1 MSILDGGFKSG
12 DSDKTTKGDSLGLI
26 SSPEGLSQ
34 TGQYSCVV
42 ISQWS
47 SDKTKMSKEDVDRY
61 KTLVANL
68 ENELKSKENKNS
80 MLEAEIRSLQRRLVR
95 RDNEI
100 LKQERELHKLRSVL
114 QQASS
119 LMSQGEDHLLS
130 TIQENHGMSPISHNK
145 KQGVSGQSLA
155 VSRDVKITKHNKDFR
170 SRTVIKEAIMENDF
184 LKNLSQGQVRELVDA
199 MHEKQVPKGCYVIR
213 EGELGSHLYV
223 SAEGEY
229 DVIKDGKVLGRL
241 GVGKAF
247 GELAI
252 LYNCKRTAS
261 IKAVTDGKL
270 WAMERTVFQ
279 QIMQSTGM
287 KKMENQVNF
296 LKIVP
301 LLSNFPHNIL
311 SKISDVLELEVYKKG
326 DYIVREGTS
335 GDTFYIISEGDVKVT
350 KKASTKEDE
359 IRTLTK
365 GDYFGEQALLTTDL
379 RTANVIATS
388 EAVECLTLDR
398 ESFFQLV
405 GDLSELRDKKYGDI
419 LNGKDVAGERQLVTQ
434 PSKEYMDIELDDLE
448 VIATLGVGGFG
459 RVELVKCR
467 NRPSVAYALKCL
479 KKQHIVETQQ
489 QEHVFSEKN
498 ILMSC
503 KHNFITRLYK
513 TFKDRKYIYMLME
526 VSLGGELWTILRD
539 RGWFDD
545 GTTRFYIAC
554 VVSAFEYLHNRGI
567 IYRDLKPENLLLDKD
582 GYIKMVDFGFS
593 KHIDS
598 GRKTWTFCG
607 TPEYVAPEII
617 LNKGHDRSVDFWSL
631 GVLMYELLTGT
642 PPFTASDP
650 MKVYNIILR
659 GFDQIDVPR
668 HVNRTAVTLMK
679 RFCKENPVERIGYQ
693 KDGVLDIKKHRWF
706 QGFDWEGLDGRT
718 LTPPIVPKVQGA
730 ADTSNF
736 DKYPRDEAV
745 PADELSG
752 WDKDF

>member
-1 MSILDGGFKSG
+1 MDVSPCTNQNKPVNMSVEEDRLKA
-12 DSDKTTKGDSLGLI
+12 
-26 SSPEGLSQ
+26 
-34 TGQYSCVV
+34 VV
-42 ISQWS
+42 G
-47 SDKTKMSKEDVDRY
+47 
-61 KTLVANL
+61 NL
-68 ENELKSKENKNS
+68 ENELKTKESKNS
-80 MLEAEIRSLQRRLVR
+80 MLEAEVRSLQRRMVR

-114 QQASS
+114 QQANS
-119 LMSQGEDHLLS
+119 LMSAGEDHLLS
-130 TIQENHGMSPISHNK
+130 TIQDNYGMTSHANNNK

-155 VSRDVKITKHNKDFR
+155 HSSNISIPKHNKDFR

-184 LKNLSQGQVRELVDA
+184 LKNLSPGQVRELVDA
-199 MHEKQVPKGCYVIR
+199 MNEKTVPKGCYVIR
-213 EGELGSHLYV
+213 EGENGSHLYV
-223 SAEGEY
+223 SGEGEY

-252 LYNCKRTAS
+252 LYNCQRTAT

-270 WAMERTVFQ
+270 WALERSVFQ
-279 QIMQSTGM
+279 RIMMSTGL
-287 KKMENQVNF
+287 KKTENQVNF

-301 LLSNFPHNIL
+301 LFSSLPASVL
-311 SKISDVLELEVYKKG
+311 AKISDVLELEQYNKG

-335 GDTFYIISEGDVKVT
+335 GDTFYIISEGNVKIT
-350 KKASTKEDE
+350 KKVENKEE
-359 IRTLTK
+359 QIRDLTK
-365 GDYFGEQALLTTDL
+365 GDYFGEQALLKTDL
-379 RTANVIATS
+379 RTANVVATS
-388 EAVECLTLDR
+388 DALECLTLDR

-405 GDLSELRDKKYGDI
+405 GDLNELKDKTYKDI
-419 LNGKDVAGERQLVTQ
+419 SNGKDEIKEKQLIQ
-434 PSKEYMDIELDDLE
+434 PSKEYIDVTLDDLE
-448 VIATLGVGGFG
+448 VISTLGVGGFG

-467 NRPSVAYALKCL
+467 NKPSAAFALKCL

-489 QEHVFSEKN
+489 QEHVYSEKR

-503 KHNFITRLYK
+503 RHHFITRLFK
-513 TFKDRKYIYMLME
+513 TFKDKKYIYMLME

-545 GTTRFYIAC
+545 NTTRFYIAC
-554 VVSAFEYLHNRGI
+554 VVSAFDYLHSHGI
-567 IYRDLKPENLLLDKD
+567 IYRDLKPENLLLDKE

-593 KHIDS
+593 KNVD
-598 GRKTWTFCG
+598 GGKKTWTFCG

-617 LNKGHDRSVDFWSL
+617 LNKGHDRAVDFWSL
-631 GVLMYELLTGT
+631 GILMYELLAGT

-679 RFCKENPVERIGYQ
+679 RFCRENPVERIGYQ
-693 KDGVLDIKKHRWF
+693 KDGVQDIKKHRWF
-706 QGFDWEGLDGRT
+706 QGFDWEGLDSKT
-718 LTPPIVPKVQGA
+718 LTPPIKPTVKGPS
-730 ADTSNF
+730 DSSNF
-736 DKYPRDEAV
+736 DKYPRDEAI
-745 PADELSG
+745 PADEVSG

>member
-1 MSILDGGFKSG
+1 
-12 DSDKTTKGDSLGLI
+12 
-26 SSPEGLSQ
+26 
-34 TGQYSCVV
+34 
-42 ISQWS
+42 
-47 SDKTKMSKEDVDRY
+47 MSKDEADKY
-61 KTLVANL
+61 KTLVSNL

-119 LMSQGEDHLLS
+119 LMSQGDDSLLS
-130 TIQENHGMSPISHNK
+130 SIQESSAGLSSTALMK
-145 KQGVSGQSLA
+145 KQGVSGQSVA
-155 VSRDVKITKHNKDFR
+155 VSRDINITKHNKDFR
-170 SRTVIKEAIMENDF
+170 SRTIIKEAIMENDF
-184 LKNLSQGQVRELVDA
+184 LKNLSQGQVRELVEA
-199 MHEKQVPKGCYVIR
+199 VHEKTVAKGCYVIR
-213 EGELGSHLYV
+213 EGELGNHFYV

-229 DVIKDGKVLGRL
+229 EVIKDGKVLGRL

-270 WAMERTVFQ
+270 WCMERLVFQ
-279 QIMQSTGM
+279 QIMQSTGI
-287 KKMENQVNF
+287 KKTENQVTF
-296 LKIVP
+296 LKSVP
-301 LLSNFPHNIL
+301 LLSTFPADIL
-311 SKISDVLELEVYKKG
+311 AKISDVLELEVYKKG
-326 DYIVREGTS
+326 QYIVREGTS
-335 GDTFYIISEGDVKVT
+335 GDTFYIISDGGVRVT
-350 KKASTKEDE
+350 KKTAGREEE
-359 IRTLTK
+359 IRSLAR
-365 GDYFGEQALLTTDL
+365 GDYFGEQALLTTDT

-388 EAVECLTLDR
+388 DAVECLTLDR

-419 LNGKDVAGERQLVTQ
+419 MKNGKHPSQEKIPALAKEQLDV
-434 PSKEYMDIELDDLE
+434 ELDDLE
-448 VIATLGVGGFG
+448 VVATLGVGGFG

-467 NRPSVAYALKCL
+467 KKPGVTYALKCL

-503 KHNFITRLYK
+503 RHIFITKLYK

-526 VSLGGELWTILRD
+526 ASLGGELWTILRD

-545 GTTRFYIAC
+545 NTTRFYIAC
-554 VVSAFEYLHNRGI
+554 VVSAFDYLHSRGI
-567 IYRDLKPENLLLDKD
+567 IYRDLKPENLLLDKE

-593 KHIDS
+593 KHIDA

-617 LNKGHDRSVDFWSL
+617 LNKGHDRAVDFWSL
-631 GVLMYELLTGT
+631 GILMYELLTGT

-668 HVNRTAVTLMK
+668 HVSRTAVTLMK

-693 KDGVLDIKKHRWF
+693 KDGVHDIKKHRWF
-706 QGFDWEGLDGRT
+706 QGFDWEGLSTRA
-718 LTPPIVPKVQGA
+718 LTPPIAPKVQST

-745 PADELSG
+745 PQDELSG